1 MAEGAKTLPLSGR
14 PRSALAR
21 PRRSAIVS
29 AETHDAREARMESRR
44 VAAVITG
51 GASGLGRATPAH
63 FVNAGGRVALLD
75 RPASPGADVAK
86 SLGPAAF
93 FTPADVTSPEEVTAA

>member
-51 GASGLGRATPAH
+51 GASGLGRATAAH
-63 FVNAGGRVALLD
+63 FVNAGGRGALLD
-75 RPASPGADVAK
+75 RPASAGAYVAK
-86 SLGPAAF
+86 SLGPGARLH
-93 FTPADVTSPEEVTAA
+93 PAHMTEP